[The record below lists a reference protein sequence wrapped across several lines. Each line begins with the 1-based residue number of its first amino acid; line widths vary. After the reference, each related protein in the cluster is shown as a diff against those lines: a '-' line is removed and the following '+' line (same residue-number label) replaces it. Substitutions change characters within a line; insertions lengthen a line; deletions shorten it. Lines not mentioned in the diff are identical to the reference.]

1 MKQRLTPRA
10 GFGYIP
16 PTVNEPKSNPAA
28 APVKDQLPVGVVGCG
43 RMGRLHARAYS
54 QIPCARLVGV
64 FDADLDAARAV
75 ADEFSCGVFKTID
88 EMLAAVKA
96 VTIAVPTQHHPDLA
110 EPFLRRGIPCLIEK
124 PLASDVAH
132 GKRILDAAQRGG
144 AVVQVGH
151 IERFNPAFIAMQRL
165 NIKPRFI
172 EVTRI
177 SPLTFRSIDVG
188 VVLDMMIHDI
198 DIVLQLAGSNV
209 SKIDAVGVSV
219 IGQVE
224 DICNARLTFENGCVA
239 NITASR
245 LALKTERRIRVFSAD
260 AYVSL
265 DYQKRYGIVARRG
278 ENLGAIR
285 DAVARIR
292 AGEIDDISQLNFMDL
307 IQVEELAIDESDP
320 LRAELESFIDAASGR
335 CAPAVTAAEGLAAV
349 ELANRIVQSIA
360 PQTL

>member
-1 MKQRLTPRA
+1 M
-10 GFGYIP
+10 
-16 PTVNEPKSNPAA
+16 SPA
-28 APVKDQLPVGVVGCG
+28 DLIPVGVVGCG
-43 RMGRLHARAYS
+43 RMGRLHARAYK
-54 QIPCARLVGV
+54 QITRARLAGV
-64 FDADLDAARAV
+64 YDSNLEAAQAV
-75 ADEFSCGVFKTID
+75 AEEFECGVFKTLE
-88 EMLAAVKA
+88 EMLATVKA
-96 VTIAVPTQHHPDLA
+96 VTIAVPTKYHPDLA
-110 EPFLRRGIPCLIEK
+110 EPFLNRGIPCLIEK
-124 PLASDVAH
+124 PLAGDVKQ
-132 GKRILDAAQRGG
+132 GQRILDAAHRSG

-151 IERFNPAFIAMQRL
+151 IERFNPAFTAMQRL

-198 DIVLQLAGSNV
+198 DLVLQLAGSNAA
-209 SKIDAVGVSV
+209 KIDAVGVSV

-260 AYVSL
+260 AYVSV

-278 ENLGAIR
+278 ENLTAIR
-285 DAVARIR
+285 DAVQRIR
-292 AGEIDDISQLNFMDL
+292 TGEINDISQLNFMDL
-307 IQVEELAIDESDP
+307 IAVEELAIDEIDP
-320 LRAELESFIDAASGR
+320 LRAELESFLDAATGR
-335 CAPAVTAAEGLAAV
+335 SAPAVTAAQGLAAV

-360 PQTL
+360 PQTLE

>member
-1 MKQRLTPRA
+1 VSTRLDDSVRP
-10 GFGYIP
+10 FG
-16 PTVNEPKSNPAA
+16 NGEP
-28 APVKDQLPVGVVGCG
+28 LPVGVVGCG

-54 QIPCARLVGV
+54 QIPQVKLIGV
-64 FDADLDAARAV
+64 YDVNPAAAQVV
-75 ADEFSCGVFKTID
+75 AEEFGCGVCESIESMID
-88 EMLAAVKA
+88 SVKA
-96 VTIAVPTQHHPDLA
+96 VTIAVPTKSHLELA
-110 EPFLRRGIPCLIEK
+110 EPFLRRGIPCMIEK
-124 PLASDVAH
+124 PLAGDIAD
-132 GKRILDAAQRGG
+132 GQRILEVARAGG

-209 SKIDAVGVSV
+209 AKIDAVGVSV

-245 LALKTERRIRVFSAD
+245 LALKTERRLRAFSAD

-265 DYQKRYGIVARRG
+265 DYQKRYGIVAHRS
-278 ENLGAIR
+278 ENLNAIR

-292 AGEIDDISQLNFMDL
+292 SGEITDLSQLNFMDL
-307 IQVEELAIDESDP
+307 VNVQELEIDETDP
-320 LRAELESFIDAASGR
+320 LRSELESFIEAARGR
-335 CAPAVTAAEGLAAV
+335 CAPLVTAAQGLAAV
-349 ELANRIVQSIA
+349 ELATRIVQSIT